1 MTTPRFGQ
9 PPNRWA
15 YPAIE
20 QFSCSKVLLG
30 RCSLNVY
37 TRSDNEGV
45 MGIFGWMLT
54 VVGVLLGVI
63 VVVLVTGMLLPKA
76 HLVSLS
82 LNVDVTC

>member
-1 MTTPRFGQ
+1 
-9 PPNRWA
+9 
-15 YPAIE
+15 
-20 QFSCSKVLLG
+20 
-30 RCSLNVY
+30 
-37 TRSDNEGV
+37 